1 MALYMGLDVG
11 GTFVKGIIIDE
22 NGKLI
27 CEDSIPT
34 VTGEGLADCIE
45 ALAETLVRHSGLMF
59 SAIEGAGVGCP
70 GLIDSAEG
78 KVIFAGNMRLRDY
91 PLQKLLQDKLGI
103 TVKICNDANAAA
115 LGEARFGAG
124 KGYKD
129 SVLITLGTGVGGG
142 IVIDGKLF
150 EGYKSAGAEI
160 GHTVI
165 EQGGARCTCG
175 RRGCFEAYCS
185 ARALTART
193 KWAMEEDTSSAMW
206 NTYTNDT
213 ADGRTA
219 FEYMDTD
226 RTARKVVDWYLKY
239 LNCGIANMA
248 NIFRPQIIMLGGGVA
263 AQGTRLSAPL
273 QQMLDKE
280 IFAGTDYA
288 PVKVECATL
297 GNRAGAYGAA
307 ALNIKQVGNEE

>member
-22 NGKLI
+22 KSKII
-27 CEDSIPT
+27 CENSVPT

-45 ALAETLVRHSGLMF
+45 TLAETLVHSAGLVF
-59 SAIEGAGVGCP
+59 SEIKGAGVGCP
-70 GLIDSAEG
+70 GLIDSKNGE
-78 KVIFAGNMRLRDY
+78 VVFAGNLDLNKY
-91 PLQKLLQDKLGI
+91 PLKKLLEEKLGI
-103 TVKICNDANAAA
+103 PVKICNDANAAA

-142 IVIDGKLF
+142 IVIGGKLF

-160 GHTVI
+160 GHMVI
-165 EQGGARCTCG
+165 EQGGEKCTCG
-175 RRGCFEAYCS
+175 RRGCFEVYCS

-206 NTYTNDT
+206 KTYSYNT

-226 RTARKVVDWYLKY
+226 RTARLVVDWYLKY
-239 LNCGIANMA
+239 LTCGIANVA
-248 NIFRPQIIMLGGGVA
+248 NIFRPQIIMIGGGVA

-273 QQMLDKE
+273 QKLLNKE

-297 GNRAGAYGAA
+297 GNMAGAFGAA
-307 ALNIKQVGNEE
+307 ALNIK